1 MTFLELAEKVLE
13 EKQIP
18 MKSNEIWK
26 FAIEKGYD
34 KILGS
39 LGKTPADTL
48 GARLYTYVRDNPNAI
63 LTSTDSRPKK
73 FFLKTFENVEKRVE
87 EAEQNE
93 IKEIEK
99 ETKQLQKLEK
109 TAYLEKELHAV
120 LAYYAYYYLRTYTK
134 TINHSASTK
143 KEYGEWIHP
152 DMVGCH
158 FSIEDW
164 QSELTEFSNTTGN
177 PAFKLYSFEL
187 KRKITFANLREV
199 FFQTVSNSSWAN
211 ESYLVA
217 AEIDS
222 DDEFNNELK
231 RLSTSFGIGII
242 KLDITNP
249 DNSEILLPAQTRKN
263 LDWEMMDKLTR
274 MNKDFKEFLKR
285 INNDIKSKEIRK
297 EWYDKITDKE
307 ILIDNF

>member
-1 MTFLELAEKVLE
+1 MTFLELAEKVLV

-18 MKSNEIWK
+18 MKANDIWS
-26 FAIEKGYD
+26 FGIEKGYD
-34 KILGS
+34 KILNS
-39 LGKTPADTL
+39 LGKTPASTL
-48 GARLYTYVRDNPNAI
+48 GALLYVSVRDNPNGI
-63 LTSTDSRPKK
+63 FDSTGSRPKK
-73 FFLKTFENVEKRVE
+73 FFLKSFDNLEKRVK
-87 EAEQNE
+87 EAEQQE

-99 ETKQLQKLEK
+99 EVKQLKKLEK
-109 TAYLEKELHAV
+109 TPYLEKELHAV
-120 LAYYAYYYLRTYTK
+120 LAYYAYYHLRAYLK

-187 KRKITFANLREV
+187 KRKITFTNLREV

-222 DDEFNNELK
+222 DEEFNSELK
-231 RLSTSFGIGII
+231 RLSNSFGVGVI
-242 KLDITNP
+242 KLDIQDP
-249 DNSEILLPAQTRKN
+249 DSSEIIFPSQTREN

-274 MNKDFKEFLKR
+274 MNKDFKEFLQR

-297 EWYDKITDKE
+297 EKYDKIIDKE
-307 ILIDNF
+307 SLTDSF

>member
-1 MTFLELAEKVLE
+1 MTFLEFGRKVLQDSE
-13 EKQIP
+13 IP
-18 MKSNEIWK
+18 MTVNEIWEK
-26 FAIEKGYD
+26 GKEKGYD
-34 KILGS
+34 KIINS
-39 LGKTPADTL
+39 LGKTPIATL
-48 GARLYTYVRDNPNAI
+48 GARMYNHVKKNPNSSLI
-63 LTSTDSRPKK
+63 SIGSRPKK
-73 FFLKTFENVEKRVE
+73 FFLKTSEDINKLIE
-87 EAEQNE
+87 ETEEQE
-93 IKEIEK
+93 IQQIEK
-99 ETKQLQKLEK
+99 ETKQLKKIDK
-109 TAYLEKELHAV
+109 TGYLEKELHAV
-120 LAYYAYYYLRTYTK
+120 LSYYAYMYLRTYTK
-134 TINHSASTK
+134 TINHASSTK

-158 FSIEDW
+158 FSIKDW

-217 AEIDS
+217 AEIDA

-242 KLDITNP
+242 KLDIKNP

-274 MNKDFKEFLKR
+274 INKDFKEFLKR
-285 INNDIKSKEIRK
+285 INNDIKSKEIRE
-297 EWYDKITDKE
+297 EWYDKVIDKE
-307 ILIDNF
+307 TLIDNF

>member
-1 MTFLELAEKVLE
+1 MPFIICVL
-13 EKQIP
+13 IP
-18 MKSNEIWK
+18 K
-26 FAIEKGYD
+26 
-34 KILGS
+34 
-39 LGKTPADTL
+39 
-48 GARLYTYVRDNPNAI
+48 RLI
-63 LTSTDSRPKK
+63 
-73 FFLKTFENVEKRVE
+73 
-87 EAEQNE
+87 
-93 IKEIEK
+93 I
-99 ETKQLQKLEK
+99 QLLQ
-109 TAYLEKELHAV
+109 
-120 LAYYAYYYLRTYTK
+120 
-134 TINHSASTK
+134 K

-187 KRKITFANLREV
+187 KRKITFTNLREV

-222 DDEFNNELK
+222 DEEFSSELK
-231 RLSTSFGIGII
+231 RLSTSFGIGVI
-242 KLDITNP
+242 KLDIQDP
-249 DNSEILLPAQTRKN
+249 DSSEIIFPAQTRDI

-307 ILIDNF
+307 FLTDKF